1 MNTSLSLRTKSL
13 KKCQNVTTVKKTRK
27 KIAFWVMVSDF
38 WVCLCRVAVTDGS
51 PAPVLTRRPHTHAPS
66 LYRVRWRA
74 PRSDIAEPSSTG
86 KHFAA
91 AQLRAAGKQTGVTVA
106 NCRALDKIAGGN
118 ITLGA
123 VSLSTVG
130 VPRVCFKM
138 PPAVTFYCVLS
149 SLWSL
154 IERKSF

>member
-1 MNTSLSLRTKSL
+1 
-13 KKCQNVTTVKKTRK
+13 
-27 KIAFWVMVSDF
+27 MVSDF

-51 PAPVLTRRPHTHAPS
+51 PAPELTQRPHTHAPS

-118 ITLGA
+118 IALGA
-123 VSLSTVG
+123 VSLWGFSE
-130 VPRVCFKM
+130 
-138 PPAVTFYCVLS
+138 CV
-149 SLWSL
+149 
-154 IERKSF
+154 F